1 MPLQIVSLCEAS
13 SSSASTSSIS
23 DIHTSLN
30 KPKQLLLQHSSTSD
44 LTADTQSMPSSSSSS
59 SSSSCDSSSSSSSS
73 TSSIDDSSLLGLDGQ
88 TRQLMEQHRQY
99 CCHSQS
105 SFIDRPSCL
114 SSSSRRSHSSSSVS
128 FGSIHIRDYERIPG
142 DHPETSLGVPLS
154 LGWAFRERHAVS
166 VHQWEKQKM
175 DKFLEDDTAIVLKPR
190 KATGG
195 CGGASGNVRRLG
207 AMTRK
212 RLLMDEFN
220 VPLQEITQAE
230 RELSKFKKQLEK
242 QRQSELKAVLDPS
255 TTQEDDELEE
265 LDGNGKP
272 RKRKHK
278 KRKSLVNSLRKGVLN
293 KLSLRTPSR
302 HRLDCDFQ
310 VAVN

>member
-1 MPLQIVSLCEAS
+1 MTMALQIVSLCEAS
-13 SSSASTSSIS
+13 SSASTSSSS

-30 KPKQLLLQHSSTSD
+30 KPQQLLLQHSSTSD
-44 LTADTQSMPSSSSSS
+44 LTADTQTMPSSSS
-59 SSSSCDSSSSSSSS
+59 CDSSSS
-73 TSSIDDSSLLGLDGQ
+73 TSSIDDSSLLGLDGK

-114 SSSSRRSHSSSSVS
+114 TSSSRRSHSSSSVS
-128 FGSIHIRDYERIPG
+128 FGSVHIRDYERIPG

-242 QRQSELKAVLDPS
+242 QRQSELNAVLDPTT
-255 TTQEDDELEE
+255 TTQGDGELEGF
-265 LDGNGKP
+265 DRNGK
-272 RKRKHK
+272 RGKKKHTK
-278 KRKSLVNSLRKGVLN
+278 KKSLVNSLRKGVLN

-302 HRLDCDFQ
+302 HSLDCEFQ